1 LTFLIETRGCGGED
15 APVSH
20 ENCIA
25 YFSHEGNQMMLAH
38 AKYLDIAGQNHL
50 TVVYIKNGV
59 LGDIPCTL
67 VVAFVKKSIAL
78 AYCLGF

>member
-1 LTFLIETRGCGGED
+1 
-15 APVSH
+15 
-20 ENCIA
+20 
-25 YFSHEGNQMMLAH
+25 MMLAH